1 MAESYF
7 QNILKHGGLRI
18 VTAEKPKNK
27 IPVDIQL
34 EINPIIRKVRSMDH
48 YGLIVNTHP
57 KGGAWDQ
64 IYKSDGLYSTIPN
77 SLIRTEFQKHTPI
90 DYLKESIV

>member
-1 MAESYF
+1 MVV
-7 QNILKHGGLRI
+7 LGLLQQK
-18 VTAEKPKNK
+18 KPKNK

-34 EINPIIRKVRSMDH
+34 QINPIIRKVRSMDH

-57 KGGAWDQ
+57 KGGAWEQ
-64 IYKSDGLYSTIPN
+64 IYKSNGLYSTIPN
-77 SLIRTEFQKHTPI
+77 SLIRTEFQKRTPI

>member
-1 MAESYF
+1 
-7 QNILKHGGLRI
+7 
-18 VTAEKPKNK
+18 
-27 IPVDIQL
+27 
-34 EINPIIRKVRSMDH
+34 MDH

-57 KGGAWDQ
+57 EGGAWDQ
-64 IYKSDGLYSTIPN
+64 IYKSDGLYSIIPN